1 MKTVNALFMD
11 TKCTQ
16 NMTQGEC
23 IQKSASDR
31 YKNNITIVP
40 RWVRIIS
47 GGLFFFFSH
56 LSGLKGPFL
65 QN

>member
-1 MKTVNALFMD
+1 MTVGKCIQNSAFGRYKNNMKTVNALFMD

-40 RWVRIIS
+40 
-47 GGLFFFFSH
+47 
-56 LSGLKGPFL
+56 K
-65 QN
+65 